1 MLQYYV
7 ILKKIYHSDRLILWG
22 NENLINMR
30 SQIKKSDHFLFS
42 KYIWLLVFIISFTN
56 ILKAQ
61 VICPTQPPSLGVN
74 TGTYKIVCD
83 LPGTIE
89 FYITGYE
96 TIENDF
102 ASYYIDYGD
111 ERSTNIVQ
119 YGDEIFYYKDK
130 FTNDQIRKKHG
141 KIEYEYNQSYC
152 EYNKKEWKIEV
163 RAIIDCDPNLRQR
176 GSTSLM
182 LQRKGIIDFNP
193 LPKCNYIGCF
203 QNKSE
208 GFINSKCEETK
219 YYYWDF
225 GDNTY
230 LQQFEENPDMNP
242 CHEYKCP
249 GIYDVTLYAYA
260 SVKLTGQNG
269 KYVYVG
275 DSCGGD
281 SLTKQITI
289 LPLPKLKKV
298 EDINVCKGQKVSE
311 LFLPALDTCFYDW
324 YNPSTGKCESTDV
337 CAILGDG
344 ENPKN
349 VAQKFIYTVSGDYI
363 GLSKGEHVISVD
375 TQEEKKVIPSFKAVN
390 ETTEP
395 LTAVVCIRPFNE
407 TDCEGESI
415 CYKITVNPE
424 AKMDNLLPRAFC
436 HNDEAKV
443 PAFKAS
449 VSDVT
454 FAWNV
459 KEGDWSAIGMP
470 RNEGE
475 GSIPQFTAKNETK
488 DPITVTIEV
497 QANSEMCNGSKDEFT
512 ITVYPYPTYQTN
524 YKDPTTCGGSDGWI
538 EFTGLNLNTTQYKIQ
553 YQKNNQNPIS
563 NTYNSNNGTIKITG
577 LSKGTYSNIGIA
589 AFGSNCYTK
598 TNDITLVDPPLPNIP
613 VISSNSPVCI
623 GSSLELKVNEAD
635 NDIQTWEWEGSK
647 CDGVTWTSNLKEP
660 TRANMEY
667 CMAGP
672 YKLTVERNKCTA
684 SSTIEISYREDP
696 EVTLLPLKS
705 ICVGTFAINEEVTYN
720 WKTIPVG
727 QQKIKWE
734 VIDSE
739 GSVIQ
744 TATVAKPT
752 FTINNPGEYLV
763 KVSVEGFECNGD
775 KLVAEQPLK
784 VKDINYTLDITPDKE
799 TTLCVNEEITFVNN
813 TTKTEGIKYKW
824 SVSPST
830 ITYTNGTNDTSEVPH
845 IQFKEIGDYTI
856 TVTSDNE
863 CAQKSKV
870 FNVRVHQTPSVLL
883 NGDLEACTNVP
894 KTISNEEVSYVWNNV
909 ELKQPTWSVTP
920 EDEVTISDKNALL
933 PTFTFAS
940 AGNYTIR
947 VEVSDVGCGGIR
959 YSEKTISVYEAGFDL
974 KVENQDVTICENKE
988 VAIDNKTGDNQG
1000 VSYEWTVTDAQGNLA
1015 ESVEYVSGVS
1025 SSTSPVFKFTRYGDY
1040 TVRVVAKNVC
1050 TIQEY
1055 SFHVSVK
1062 KDPEV
1067 TFETL
1072 GEVCTTQSYV
1082 FTDANVHYTWNSV
1095 KESERSVTWSVLD
1108 SEGNVV
1114 PTTDYTIN
1122 DVHALYPSIVFSK
1135 SGTYTIKVD
1144 VVGQKCSEETVS
1156 ESGQLI
1162 VYDNEFTLSL
1172 EAINTTICEGDAVSF
1187 KNETQASE
1195 ILKYTWSVVPNTGF
1209 NEFATDATAPSIT
1222 FTEYGSY
1229 TVTALVE
1236 SNCSTEEVSFD
1247 IVVRKD
1253 PEVVV
1258 DPIADFCTNTNLTLD
1273 DRFVHYTWYNA
1284 LDADKRASWRVV
1296 EGDDSAVTLSDV
1308 NVLYPMVSFSKP
1320 GSYKLEVEIPN
1331 YDCHGAKSKATAMF
1345 TILDAEFDLKVENQ
1359 DITICYGQAIPI
1371 VNNTDDTHKV
1381 SYNWSVTDKD
1391 GNSIDGW
1398 EFESGNVTDKF
1409 PVFKF
1414 IEPNNYVV
1422 TVKAENIC
1430 SLKTYSFTV
1439 RVNKDPE
1446 IQFKDVETIC
1456 NNTTITMDEAK
1467 VEYIWYNMLDSE
1479 KEIEWSI
1486 TPTTGVTS
1494 EALDSEKPSFTF
1506 TDTGDYTLSVKVK
1519 AIGCF
1524 QTFVEKSID
1533 ITVISDNLDLQVA
1546 PDKLEGCVPLDVT
1559 FSNTTSDTD
1568 EITYKWTVDKPASQW
1583 VFKQGSETDKSPIFT
1598 FNQEDLYKVSLEV
1611 QNKCNSKF
1619 VDFEVQTYDEVHIT
1633 LDKLPLVC
1641 GEYTFDSNS
1650 ETEGLHIT
1658 GNTNNIKSINWVVYK
1673 SIDNTGANYQLAPS
1687 ESYEYEVGD
1696 ANILYP
1702 IIKLKQSGLYKIEL
1716 QTQTICNDETVSTS
1730 IEIEEPIVITLTQPE
1745 PLCANIPD
1753 EYGQNPYALG
1763 ADPTDG
1769 RWSWENAVPA
1779 EQQEYLDA
1787 TNKLFYPNK
1796 PGKYS
1801 LKYEVQRQACNA
1813 KEVLEITV
1821 KDYPVMDIGADIFV
1835 CEKDQTPILL
1845 EGVPN
1850 DGVWMGNGV
1859 SLDGSAY
1866 YFNPP
1871 LEVGDYTL
1879 IYTITD
1885 AFGCKNR
1892 DAKQAHIQPLP
1903 NADFGPVHHCLPDP
1917 IEFTP
1922 MVDVAEHQFELDYGD
1937 GEKGNSLTH
1946 LYENIGIYDVKL
1958 IVTAPSGC
1966 VDSLT
1971 KSVLVEQFPN
1981 QEIKIDE
1988 RTGCS
1993 PFTPTIEL
2001 DYDYIDPNTTFVW
2014 DFGMYGNQ
2022 YTEQPSAVTFE
2033 AVGNDTTYFFTV
2045 TVKNVCGEYTVKD
2058 SVRVLA
2064 LPKAG
2069 ILPNIERGCSPVEVE
2084 FKNVSVGSIQR
2095 MQYTWDFGDG
2105 SPREN
2110 GFQASHTFT
2119 TTMQKDATYTVMLIA
2134 ENACGVDTTY
2144 QEIYVIPPVVFP
2156 QIVAKNQTGCVG
2168 EDICVLN
2175 RTMEVEPHHEI
2186 ITYHWDYDN
2195 GAFSD
2200 NPTDTCTVFYQPG
2213 EYTIKLTITTSCGSS
2228 ETDEAKVRIYDVP
2241 KFNISAVDYI
2251 CRKDTVSP
2259 HIEVLSDIREVRWEF
2274 GTGDSS
2280 KVFNPKYSYSSAGE
2294 YTITAIATENNFA
2307 ECKASKSIPLLVREL
2322 PNPLITPLEADS
2334 CSPFTYAPIIYDDEI
2349 DYEID
2354 YLSDGFRRANR
2365 QYTYVNTGLEPTI
2378 YQTKI
2383 YLQDKYGCKS
2393 ERHGVITVYPEP
2405 IASITIAE
2413 VIEARPEV
2421 VTFANTSYGA
2431 NYCKWILPYRGIT
2444 ETCEDV
2450 KEYYYDN
2457 TLQTTYL
2464 EVANEH
2470 GCTDKDSVDH
2480 QPMMKGLYFP
2490 NTFAPNGVTEEIRTF
2505 NGVGIGL
2512 KTYRL
2517 EVFDLYGNLIFY
2529 TTSLDENGS
2538 PNKGW
2543 DGRDQYGNMM
2553 PQDVYTW
2560 KAEAV
2565 FLDGSVYTFGNDYD
2579 NIPGTEVNDVNL
2591 HRGSV
2596 LLLHR

>member
-1 MLQYYV
+1 M
-7 ILKKIYHSDRLILWG
+7 
-22 NENLINMR
+22 
-30 SQIKKSDHFLFS
+30 
-42 KYIWLLVFIISFTN
+42 
-56 ILKAQ
+56 
-61 VICPTQPPSLGVN
+61 
-74 TGTYKIVCD
+74 
-83 LPGTIE
+83 
-89 FYITGYE
+89 
-96 TIENDF
+96 
-102 ASYYIDYGD
+102 
-111 ERSTNIVQ
+111 
-119 YGDEIFYYKDK
+119 
-130 FTNDQIRKKHG
+130 
-141 KIEYEYNQSYC
+141 
-152 EYNKKEWKIEV
+152 
-163 RAIIDCDPNLRQR
+163 
-176 GSTSLM
+176 
-182 LQRKGIIDFNP
+182 
-193 LPKCNYIGCF
+193 
-203 QNKSE
+203 
-208 GFINSKCEETK
+208 
-219 YYYWDF
+219 
-225 GDNTY
+225 
-230 LQQFEENPDMNP
+230 
-242 CHEYKCP
+242 
-249 GIYDVTLYAYA
+249 
-260 SVKLTGQNG
+260 
-269 KYVYVG
+269 
-275 DSCGGD
+275 
-281 SLTKQITI
+281 
-289 LPLPKLKKV
+289 

-454 FAWNV
+454 FAWSV

-623 GSSLELKVNEAD
+623 GSSLELKVDEAD
-635 NDIQTWEWEGSK
+635 NDIQTWEWEGPL

-813 TTKTEGIKYKW
+813 TTKTEGINYKW

-830 ITYTNGTNDTSEVPH
+830 ITYTNGTNDTSEAPH

-920 EDEVTISDKNALL
+920 EDGVTISDKNALL

-947 VEVSDVGCGGIR
+947 VEVPDVGCGGIR

-1072 GEVCTTQSYV
+1072 GAVCTTQSYV

-1122 DVHALYPSIVFSK
+1122 DVRALYPSIVFSK

-1156 ESGQLI
+1156 ESVQLI

-1236 SNCSTEEVSFD
+1236 SNCNTEEVSFD

-1359 DITICYGQAIPI
+1359 DITICYGQSIPI

-1398 EFESGNVTDKF
+1398 EFESGNVTDKL

-1506 TDTGDYTLSVKVK
+1506 TDTGDYTLSVKMK

-1524 QTFVEKSID
+1524 QTFVEKSIE

-1650 ETEGLHIT
+1650 ETEGLHIA

-1673 SIDNTGANYQLAPS
+1673 SINNTDANYQLAPA

-1696 ANILYP
+1696 ANTLYP

-1787 TNKLFYPNK
+1787 ANKLFYPNK

-1850 DGVWMGNGV
+1850 DGVWTGNGV

-1922 MVDVAEHQFELDYGD
+1922 MVDVTEHQFELDYGD

-2033 AVGNDTTYFFTV
+2033 AVGNDTTYYFTV

-2119 TTMQKDATYTVMLIA
+2119 TTMQKDTTYTVMLIA

-2413 VIEARPEV
+2413 VTEARPEV

>member
-1 MLQYYV
+1 MRGFSSCV
-7 ILKKIYHSDRLILWG
+7 IIFFIMTLSQAIFAQRCPSD
-22 NENLINMR
+22 
-30 SQIKKSDHFLFS
+30 
-42 KYIWLLVFIISFTN
+42 
-56 ILKAQ
+56 
-61 VICPTQPPSLGVN
+61 PPALHV
-74 TGTYKIVCD
+74 GTDGYKIVCE
-83 LPGTIE
+83 LPGRID
-89 FYITGYE
+89 FLITGYE
-96 TIENDF
+96 QKQNREVI
-102 ASYYIDYGD
+102 YYINFGD
-111 ERSTNIVQ
+111 NTPIEGNIDVGKENFS
-119 YGDEIFYYKDK
+119 YHLKI
-130 FTNDQIRKKHG
+130 TNDELKNKNGIITHS
-141 KIEYEYNQSYC
+141 YNETYC
-152 EYNKKEWKIEV
+152 IFEKTMWEIQV
-163 RAIIDCDPNLRQR
+163 RAVSECNNTLFQI
-176 GSTSLM
+176 GSTSLL
-182 LQRKGIIDFNP
+182 LQQKGTVDFETEP
-193 LPKCNYIGCF
+193 ICDLKGCF
-203 QNKSE
+203 KNSSKD
-208 GFINSKCEETK
+208 FIAHTCKK
-219 YYYWDF
+219 VQYYIWDF
-225 GDNTY
+225 GDGSELYN
-230 LQQFEENPDMNP
+230 QIEDAVDGNDIEEVVCHDYP
-242 CHEYKCP
+242 CAGDYN
-249 GIYDVTLYAYA
+249 VTLYAYSGYEEA
-260 SVKLTGQNG
+260 DDYSLIGS
-269 KYVYVG
+269 
-275 DSCGGD
+275 DCGSD

-375 TQEEKKVIPSFKAVN
+375 TQEEKKVIPSFMAVN

-454 FAWNV
+454 FAWSV

-553 YQKNNQNPIS
+553 YQKNNQNPIT
-563 NTYNSNNGTIKITG
+563 NTYNTNNGTIKITG

-598 TNDITLVDPPLPNIP
+598 TNDITLVDPHLPNIP

-623 GSSLELKVNEAD
+623 GSSLELKVDEAD
-635 NDIQTWEWEGSK
+635 NDIQTWKWEGPK
-647 CDGVTWTSNLKEP
+647 CNGVTWTSNLKEP

-813 TTKTEGIKYKW
+813 TTKTEGINYKW

-830 ITYTNGTNDTSEVPH
+830 ITYTNGTNDTSEAPH

-920 EDEVTISDKNALL
+920 EDRVTISDKNALL

-947 VEVSDVGCGGIR
+947 VEVPDVGCGGIR

-1067 TFETL
+1067 
-1072 GEVCTTQSYV
+1072 
-1082 FTDANVHYTWNSV
+1082 
-1095 KESERSVTWSVLD
+1095 
-1108 SEGNVV
+1108 
-1114 PTTDYTIN
+1114 
-1122 DVHALYPSIVFSK
+1122 
-1135 SGTYTIKVD
+1135 
-1144 VVGQKCSEETVS
+1144 
-1156 ESGQLI
+1156 
-1162 VYDNEFTLSL
+1162 
-1172 EAINTTICEGDAVSF
+1172 
-1187 KNETQASE
+1187 
-1195 ILKYTWSVVPNTGF
+1195 
-1209 NEFATDATAPSIT
+1209 
-1222 FTEYGSY
+1222 
-1229 TVTALVE
+1229 
-1236 SNCSTEEVSFD
+1236 
-1247 IVVRKD
+1247 
-1253 PEVVV
+1253 VV

-1284 LDADKRASWRVV
+1284 LDADKRASWRVI

-1359 DITICYGQAIPI
+1359 DITICYGQSIPI

-1398 EFESGNVTDKF
+1398 EFASGNVTDKL

-1422 TVKAENIC
+1422 TVNAENIC
-1430 SLKTYSFTV
+1430 TTKTYSFTV

-1619 VDFEVQTYDEVHIT
+1619 VDFEVQTYDEVHVT

-1650 ETEGLHIT
+1650 ETEGLHIA

-1673 SIDNTGANYQLAPS
+1673 SINNTGANYQLAPA

-1696 ANILYP
+1696 ANTLYP

-1850 DGVWMGNGV
+1850 EGVWTGNGV

-1866 YFNPP
+1866 YFKPP

-1922 MVDVAEHQFELDYGD
+1922 MVDVTEHQFELDYGD

-2033 AVGNDTTYFFTV
+2033 AVGNDTTYYFTV

-2186 ITYHWDYDN
+2186 ITYHWDYGN
-2195 GAFSD
+2195 GSLSD
-2200 NPTDTCTVFYQPG
+2200 NPADTCTVFYQPG

-2413 VIEARPEV
+2413 VTEARPEV